1 MQLQSSSQALRHQ
14 LLQVLISSQVSP
26 DFKLARLRACLPKLV
41 MSSLIDEVEQVT
53 YLRERRDQRLSDLKR
68 VLKAMKKAAYT

>member
-1 MQLQSSSQALRHQ
+1 
-14 LLQVLISSQVSP
+14 VSP
-26 DFKLARLRACLPKLV
+26 DFKLARLRTCLPKLV
-41 MSSLIDEVEQVT
+41 ISSLIEEVEQVT